1 MSFFVIT
8 NPTFDTINQVVEG
21 WQSSPYADFETACDW
36 AASGYADEAC
46 VVNGADIMTPLFWA
60 APQALTYFL
69 EETGVGPVSGTF
81 WDRIKGA
88 PASTLASIQK
98 KLASCQANAWCFG
111 ADARHF
117 WQFAGPR
124 EHAALHLLTEEEHRF
139 LLGEWSEED
148 WGQEI

>member
-1 MSFFVIT
+1 MSMLDK
-8 NPTFDTINQVVEG
+8 DTVRHDLDMGRHTRRILRTYPS
-21 WQSSPYADFETACDW
+21 WQHYVA
-36 AASGYADEAC
+36 EAKR
-46 VVNGADIMTPLFWA
+46 
-60 APQALTYFL
+60 QA
-69 EETGVGPVSGTF
+69 
-81 WDRIKGA
+81 RR
-88 PASTLASIQK
+88 
-98 KLASCQANAWCFG
+98 FG